1 MMETNGNIMQIWWRV
16 ILCR

>member
-1 MMETNGNIMQIWWRV
+1 METNGNIMQIWWRV